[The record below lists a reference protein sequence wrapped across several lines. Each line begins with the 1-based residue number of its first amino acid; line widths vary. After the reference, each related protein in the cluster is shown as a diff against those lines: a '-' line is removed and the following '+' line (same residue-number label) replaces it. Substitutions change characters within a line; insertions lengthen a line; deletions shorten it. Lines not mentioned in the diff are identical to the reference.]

1 MPRTFRRRVFAGVR
15 AGFAILGRTLSK
27 AWQDRILGMSAES
40 AFWQLLSLPSILIAL
55 LGALGYAARWIGPDT
70 VEQIRDWGIDTAGK
84 VLNPRVVDQVVAPVM
99 SQILEENRTDV
110 IGIGTII
117 ALWSGSSAT
126 ATFVNTITIA
136 YGQRD
141 LRGAVRSRLVA
152 LRLYLF
158 TVAAGVVVLPAVV
171 FGPGALDR
179 LFSGSWHA
187 VISAVVHVLYWPV
200 LGVVVFAGISTFY
213 HLATPIRLR
222 WRRAFPGAAVAL
234 VLFLILSYGLQG
246 YFSTIANNL
255 RVYSTLAAPIL
266 TLMYFYALAFAI
278 LLGAEFNAALEE
290 RWPRGTRPRPGQW
303 IRDQVLG
310 RRGGEPAGDEPDG
323 GEPVEPAPTGRGEPE
338 PEGRGEPEPAGR
350 GEPADDRKP
359 AQRTATGAEPN
370 DQPERPGESNR
381 GRERPD
387 EGEPNDQPERS
398 PERAAGAEPE
408 SDGDR
413 AANLPTGPDQP
424 VEPPAE
430 GTELTGRRRPAGPRR
445 TAGRRRAAS

>member
-1 MPRTFRRRVFAGVR
+1 MR

-179 LFSGSWHA
+179 LFSGNWHA

-310 RRGGEPAGDEPDG
+310 RRGGDPAGDEPDG
-323 GEPVEPAPTGRGEPE
+323 GEPDGGEPEGGEPVDPAPT
-338 PEGRGEPEPAGR
+338 GR

-359 AQRTATGAEPN
+359 TRRSATGAQPNGGREPN
-370 DQPERPGESNR
+370 QE
-381 GRERPD
+381 PD
-387 EGEPNDQPERS
+387 EGEPSPERDRS
-398 PERAAGAEPE
+398 SERAAGAEPE
-408 SDGDR
+408 ADDER
-413 AANLPTGPDQP
+413 TANLPTAPDQ
-424 VEPPAE
+424 PAE
-430 GTELTGRRRPAGPRR
+430 GTELAGRRRPANQRR
-445 TAGRRRAAS
+445 AAGRRRAAS

>member
-1 MPRTFRRRVFAGVR
+1 MPRTLGRRVFAGVR

-27 AWQDRILGMSAES
+27 AWHDRILGMSAES

-179 LFSGSWHA
+179 VFSGSWHA

-234 VLFLILSYGLQG
+234 VLFLILSYALQG
-246 YFSTIANNL
+246 YFSAIANNL

-303 IRDQVLG
+303 IRDQVLN
-310 RRGGEPAGDEPDG
+310 RRSGDEDGNEPWDDEPAQQRDPAGDRSPARHGDGAGPDRTSLGPDRTSLGPDRETGPRAGEAADGRTGDRSTAPQKPPDPPTGTTGQAGQRREPD
-323 GEPVEPAPTGRGEPE
+323 
-338 PEGRGEPEPAGR
+338 
-350 GEPADDRKP
+350 
-359 AQRTATGAEPN
+359 
-370 DQPERPGESNR
+370 QP
-381 GRERPD
+381 
-387 EGEPNDQPERS
+387 
-398 PERAAGAEPE
+398 RAAG
-408 SDGDR
+408 
-413 AANLPTGPDQP
+413 Q
-424 VEPPAE
+424 
-430 GTELTGRRRPAGPRR
+430 
-445 TAGRRRAAS
+445 RRAAS

>member
-1 MPRTFRRRVFAGVR
+1 MPRTLRRRVFAGVR

-27 AWQDRILGMSAES
+27 AWHDRILGMSAES

-158 TVAAGVVVLPAVV
+158 TVTAGVVVLPAVV

-234 VLFLILSYGLQG
+234 VLFLILSYGLQV

-303 IRDQVLG
+303 FRDQVLG
-310 RRGGEPAGDEPDG
+310 RRGGDQSNDQPDEEDSKGPAPADNRDMVDEPA
-323 GEPVEPAPTGRGEPE
+323 
-338 PEGRGEPEPAGR
+338 
-350 GEPADDRKP
+350 ADDRGV
-359 AQRTATGAEPN
+359 GA
-370 DQPERPGESNR
+370 GY
-381 GRERPD
+381 
-387 EGEPNDQPERS
+387 EGAGG
-398 PERAAGAEPE
+398 RAAGAGNEPG
-408 SDGDR
+408 DGQRAGAKNEPGDGQR
-413 AANLPTGPDQP
+413 AGAGSEPAANLSSAPH
-424 VEPPAE
+424 EPAE
-430 GTELTGRRRPAGPRR
+430 ASAEDTEATGRRRD
-445 TAGRRRAAS
+445 AGRRRAAGQRRAAS

>member
-1 MPRTFRRRVFAGVR
+1 MPRTFRRRAFAGIR
-15 AGFAILGRTLSK
+15 AGFAVLGRTLSK

-70 VEQIRDWGIDTAGK
+70 VEQIRDWGLDTAGK
-84 VLNPRVVDQVVAPVM
+84 VLNQRVVDQVVAPVM

-290 RWPRGTRPRPGQW
+290 RWPRGTRQRPGQW
-303 IRDQVLG
+303 IREQVLNRRGGDEDDGERDGDEDSGRPGGATADRQPAESAPAEPDSTDDGLRESERTG
-310 RRGGEPAGDEPDG
+310 RRGS
-323 GEPVEPAPTGRGEPE
+323 
-338 PEGRGEPEPAGR
+338 
-350 GEPADDRKP
+350 ADDRTP
-359 AQRTATGAEPN
+359 TGDRHP
-370 DQPERPGESNR
+370 
-381 GRERPD
+381 
-387 EGEPNDQPERS
+387 
-398 PERAAGAEPE
+398 AGANEHHSTGEDPPAGQE
-408 SDGDR
+408 QPAGDR
-413 AANLPTGPDQP
+413 AA
-424 VEPPAE
+424 E
-430 GTELTGRRRPAGPRR
+430 GTRAARPDRPAAGGRSVNLSAQPDEPGRSR
-445 TAGRRRAAS
+445 TRTKGRAGGRRRAAS

>member
-1 MPRTFRRRVFAGVR
+1 MPRTLRRRVFAGVR

-323 GEPVEPAPTGRGEPE
+323 GEPVDPAPTGRGEP
-338 PEGRGEPEPAGR
+338 P
-350 GEPADDRKP
+350 DDRKP
-359 AQRTATGAEPN
+359 TRRTATGAEPN
-370 DQPERPGESNR
+370 G
-381 GRERPD
+381 GREPNQEPD
-387 EGEPNDQPERS
+387 EGEPDPERDRS
-398 PERAAGAEPE
+398 SERAAGAEPE
-408 SDGDR
+408 ADDER
-413 AANLPTGPDQP
+413 TANLPTAPDQ
-424 VEPPAE
+424 PAE
-430 GTELTGRRRPAGPRR
+430 GTELAGRRRPANQRR
-445 TAGRRRAAS
+445 AAGRRRAAS